1 MASDPITPTAS
12 ATGLSRSD
20 QGVIFPLWLTSFH
33 KGFRLE
39 ACLEALPKFRYD
51 AVRELFAAKRNNR
64 RRAAIIS
71 FGGAEVFK

>member
-33 KGFRLE
+33 NGFKLE
-39 ACLEALPKFRYD
+39 ACLEALPNFRYD
-51 AVRELFAAKRNNR
+51 AACELFAEK
-64 RRAAIIS
+64 
-71 FGGAEVFK
+71 KK